1 MGNLSRDVFER
12 LIAPGPRLPW
22 LADWL
27 LGEVWTRERYA
38 AMSPIDYL
46 ESGESQVNAL
56 EEIIA
61 SSAPRVYDELT
72 VDPAP
77 ERDLRAFLMNQRPA
91 AVVVFDGLSLRE
103 IPAVLKLAERSG
115 LRVVETG
122 LAFAATPSETMD
134 FVAQRLRVGKGNIA
148 PVQLPGR
155 SDLREAG
162 IVAFHYNAVSQMQM
176 LPKDSPA
183 LLLWSAFP
191 DQFFGDNTARFREHF
206 QELHVLFE
214 TAWKSTVQQIPRG
227 RKILVTSDHGY
238 VFFGSNLSFAR
249 NNATVRPLTQLMGG
263 ERFYRL
269 DLGDAPTHPDLTVL
283 PHRGVAMIRGRVQT
297 HPTGQ
302 ASSKLYK
309 HGGLSLMEMLTP
321 WIVLQSAENVD

>member
-1 MGNLSRDVFER
+1 MANLSREVFER

-22 LADWL
+22 LEKWL
-27 LGEVWTRERYA
+27 LGEVWTRECYA
-38 AMSPIDYL
+38 AMLPIEYL
-46 ESGESQVNAL
+46 ERGESQVNAL

-61 SSAPRVYDELT
+61 ASAPRVYDELT

-77 ERDLRAFLMNQRPA
+77 ERDLRAFLTNQQPCA
-91 AVVVFDGLSLRE
+91 AVVFDGLSLRE

-134 FVAQRLRVGKGNIA
+134 FVAQRLRVGNIA
-148 PVQLPGR
+148 PSQLPSRGELR
-155 SDLREAG
+155 DAEIAAYYFNAPTQRHTLDREAQ
-162 IVAFHYNAVSQMQM
+162 S
-176 LPKDSPA
+176 

-191 DQFFGDNTARFREHF
+191 DQTYGDSGARFKEHF
-206 QELHVLFE
+206 QEIHTLFE
-214 TAWKSTVQQIPRG
+214 SAWMNTVQQIPKG

-249 NNATVRPLTQLMGG
+249 NNAAVRPLTQLMGG
-263 ERFYRL
+263 ERFCRL
-269 DLGDAPTHPDLTVL
+269 DSGDAPTHPDLAVL

-297 HPTGQ
+297 HSSGQ

-321 WIVLQSAENVD
+321 RIVLESQ

>member
-1 MGNLSRDVFER
+1 MANFSREMFER

-38 AMSPIDYL
+38 AMSPIEYL
-46 ESGESQVNAL
+46 ERGESQVNAL

-61 SSAPRVYDELT
+61 AAAPRVYDELT

-77 ERDLRAFLMNQRPA
+77 ERDVRAFLINQQPCA
-91 AVVVFDGLSLRE
+91 AVVFDGLSLRE
-103 IPAVLKLAERSG
+103 IPAALNLAERSG
-115 LRVVETG
+115 LRVVEVG
-122 LAFAATPSETMD
+122 LTFAATPSETID
-134 FVAQRLRVGKGNIA
+134 FVAQRLRVGNIA
-148 PVQLPGR
+148 PSQLPSRGE
-155 SDLREAG
+155 LRDAG
-162 IVAFHYNAVSQMQM
+162 ITAYYYNAPTQRHTLDRDAQS
-176 LPKDSPA
+176 

-191 DQFFGDNTARFREHF
+191 DQTYTDSGARFKEHF
-206 QELHVLFE
+206 QEIHTLFE
-214 TAWKSTVQQIPRG
+214 SAWMNTVQQIPRG

-249 NNATVRPLTQLMGG
+249 NNSDVRPLAQLMGG
-263 ERFYRL
+263 ERFHRL
-269 DLGDAPTHPDLTVL
+269 EAGDVPTHRDLAVL

-321 WIVLQSAENVD
+321 WLVFQT